1 MQREGLQCIDDAQEY
16 FESTLSLYDK
26 LKRLT
31 FIIKSKTDITVG
43 MVEKMLKSTV
53 LLIND
58 FLKITGLP
66 QEKIQQL
73 EKTYENL
80 TKAAINKYRSLIVKS
95 IFKSYLAFKSV
106 ERIVVDLVTRRK
118 ELQDI
123 GRDNLDTKDLVE
135 FIDWRNDNLEAMTK
149 KSE

>member
-1 MQREGLQCIDDAQEY
+1 
-16 FESTLSLYDK
+16 
-26 LKRLT
+26 
-31 FIIKSKTDITVG
+31 